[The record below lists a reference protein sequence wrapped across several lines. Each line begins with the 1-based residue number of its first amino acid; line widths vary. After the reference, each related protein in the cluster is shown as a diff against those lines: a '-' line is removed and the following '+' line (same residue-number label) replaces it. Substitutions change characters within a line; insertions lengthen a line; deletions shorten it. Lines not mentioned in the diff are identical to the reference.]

1 MMISAG
7 QPSGALPKQCPPAIT
22 LFLGGHDLSHQT
34 RALDKQIAD
43 LIADGVCNLVLDFS
57 DCPMVNS
64 DGLRLLV
71 EARHRLIDLGGSL
84 VLRRVPT
91 YVARLFQLTRL
102 DSILL

>member
-1 MMISAG
+1 MMITAG
-7 QPSGALPKQCPPAIT
+7 QPSGAVSKQCIPAIT

-43 LIADGVCNLVLDFS
+43 LVDEGIRDLVLDLA

-71 EARHRLIDLGGSL
+71 EARRRLVDLGGSL
-84 VLRRVPT
+84 VLRRVPI
-91 YVARLFQLTRL
+91 YVTRLFQLTRL
-102 DSILL
+102 DTILL